1 MKTPEF
7 WKSENL
13 LAGILTPLGLIYGLA
28 TALRFRFKKSRKISC
43 PVICI
48 GNLTAGGT
56 GKTPVSVSIAGLLQ
70 KNGRQPFF
78 VTRGYGG
85 KSQNI
90 FADAKKYNV
99 RETGDEALLLA
110 RQAPTV
116 INSDRKAGAE
126 LAIKHGADTIIMD
139 DGFQNP
145 GLYKDLSFLVF
156 DGTAG
161 IGNGK
166 CIPAGPLRETFTAG
180 IKRAQ
185 AIIILGEDKHNL
197 SARTTNLPVFRG
209 RIKALSPKIVPQ
221 NVIAFA
227 GIGRPQKFYDSL
239 QELGFSLIKTF
250 DFGDH
255 HFYTEDELQNLLHEA
270 HYFNA
275 ELFTTAKD
283 FVKIPKK
290 LQKHFNVLEITIEWE
305 DTQGLADFI
314 LKRINA
320 PKINENG

>member
-1 MKTPEF
+1 MKTPDF
-7 WKSENL
+7 WKSKNL
-13 LAGILTPLGLIYGLA
+13 LADILTPLGLIYGLA
-28 TALRFRFKKSRKISC
+28 TALRLRFKKSRKVPY

-56 GKTPVSVSIAGLLQ
+56 GKTPVSVSIAALLQ
-70 KNGRQPFF
+70 QAGKRPFF

-85 KSQNI
+85 KSRNI

-99 RETGDEALLLA
+99 RETGDEPLLLA

-116 INSDRKAGAE
+116 INPDRATGAE
-126 LAIKHGADTIIMD
+126 LAIKNGADTIIMD

-156 DGTAG
+156 DGTTG

-166 CIPAGPLRETFTAG
+166 CIPAGPLRETFATG

-197 SARTTNLPVFRG
+197 SARITDLPVFRG
-209 RIKALSPKIVPQ
+209 HIKALPPKIAPQ

-239 QELGFSLIKTF
+239 QELGFSIIKTF

-283 FVKIPKK
+283 FVKIPNK
-290 LQKHFNVLEITIEWE
+290 LQKHFNVLEITVEWE
-305 DTQGLADFI
+305 DPQSLVDFV

-320 PKINENG
+320 LKNQ